1 MTTQLGDHDEW
12 IGDRVIR
19 ACPYNHEAGPP
30 DVVTADIAPAGHV
43 YIAMSNSAVRQVL
56 TDRRFSRGASYTGTA
71 AQMNGH
77 TTTVG
82 LQALE
87 GDAHSRRRALI
98 TGAFSKSN
106 LAALRPEIENIADD
120 LVAKMAASGPPA
132 DLKEA
137 VGRPMPSLAIAA
149 LLGLPVSEA
158 ERIQPL
164 AEAVMA
170 VEGVDESQ
178 FEAAA
183 NGLLTIATRL
193 LHNAIRAGADGSGY
207 TAALVRELGTG
218 RQARTEILYVLHDLL
233 IGGVE
238 NMMVGTE
245 MGLVDLLSHPHAY
258 SDLCLH
264 PEKAEVLVEE
274 MLRRNPSG
282 RLTFVR
288 TATEDVV
295 VSGTLIPAG
304 ASVLPVV
311 GTANRDIRA
320 YTEPETFQVDRG
332 RLSHYSFGLGRHSC
346 PGSPLARIELKA
358 LLISL
363 AKHLPGLRL
372 AVDRHAIPHRGGH
385 FVDGYRS
392 IPVTW

>member
-1 MTTQLGDHDEW
+1 MSRQPGDQPEW

-19 ACPYNHEAGPP
+19 ACPYDREAGPP
-30 DVVTADIAPAGHV
+30 HVVTADIVPVGHV

-87 GDAHSRRRALI
+87 GQAHSRRRALI
-98 TGAFSKSN
+98 TGAFSGNN
-106 LAALRPEIENIADD
+106 LATLRPKIESIADD
-120 LVAKMAASGPPA
+120 LVTKMAASDPPA
-132 DLKEA
+132 DLKDA
-137 VGRPMPSLAIAA
+137 VARPLPSLVIAV
-149 LLGLPVSEA
+149 LLGLPVTEA

-170 VEGVDESQ
+170 VEGVDQSQ

-183 NGLLTIATRL
+183 KGLLRLAARL
-193 LHNAIRAGADGSGY
+193 LHDVTRPDADVSGY
-207 TAALVRELGTG
+207 TATLVRKLGTG
-218 RQARTEILYVLHDLL
+218 RAARTEILYALHDLL

-238 NMMVGTE
+238 NMMVGIE
-245 MGLVDLLSHPHAY
+245 MGLVDLLTQPDAY
-258 SDLCLH
+258 SGLCLH
-264 PEKAEVLVEE
+264 PETIDAVVEE
-274 MLRRNPSG
+274 MLRLNPTG

-288 TATEDVV
+288 TVTEDVV
-295 VSGTLIPAG
+295 INGKLIPAG

-320 YTEPETFQVDRG
+320 YPEPDRFELG
-332 RLSHYSFGLGRHSC
+332 RDRISHYSFGLGKHSC
-346 PGSPLARIELKA
+346 PGSPLARIELQA

-363 AKHLPGLRL
+363 ARHLPGLKL
-372 AVDRHAIPHRGGH
+372 AVDPHAIPHRGGH
-385 FVDGYRS
+385 FVDGYRA